1 MSKNTSQMIVKSNHL
16 VEASYRL
23 ELSEQRAILMAIFLA
38 RENGLGITS
47 DKFLTITAA
56 DYAAMFGIDINTAYE
71 QLQSVG
77 TSLYERT
84 ITLNDIH
91 EPSKKPRKIQT
102 RWVSAVSYV
111 PDAALVQIQFSGVIV
126 PYITKLEREFTS
138 YKISMIA
145 KMTSIY
151 AIRLYE
157 LLIQWG
163 GVGHR
168 TVMIQDLKNTLA
180 IDAGYA
186 AIKDFKKRVVDPA
199 VEQINKYTDIQVSYE
214 NVKDGRSI
222 CGLKFIFTKN
232 DNLKVHRI
240 VEQPKTVK
248 KIPPATGLTIAEK
261 TMVKQLC
268 AKTGLSDA
276 EIIKQALSI
285 DSDLFMGLDSML
297 KNG

>member
-1 MSKNTSQMIVKSNHL
+1 MSKKTSQMIVKSNHL

-77 TSLYERT
+77 VSLYERT

-91 EPSKKPRKIQT
+91 EPSNKPRKIQT

-168 TVMIQDLKNTLA
+168 TVMIHDLKSTLA

-232 DNLKVHRI
+232 DNIKVQPI
-240 VEQPKTVK
+240 IEQPKNVK
-248 KIPPATGLTIAEK
+248 KILPATGLTTAEK

-276 EIIKQALSI
+276 EVIRQAKVI
-285 DSDLFMGLDSML
+285 DSDLFMGLNSLL

>member
-1 MSKNTSQMIVKSNHL
+1 MSKKTSQMIVKSNHL

-77 TSLYERT
+77 VSLYERT

-91 EPSKKPRKIQT
+91 EPSNKPRKIQT

-168 TVMIQDLKNTLA
+168 TVMIHDLKSTLA

-232 DNLKVHRI
+232 DNIKVQPI
-240 VEQPKTVK
+240 IEQPKNVK
-248 KIPPATGLTIAEK
+248 KILPATGLTTAEK

-276 EIIKQALSI
+276 EVIRQAKAI
-285 DSDLFMGLDSML
+285 DSDLFMGLNSLL

>member
-297 KNG
+297 KKG

>member
-1 MSKNTSQMIVKSNHL
+1 MSKDKSQMIVKSNHL

-23 ELSEQRAILMAIFLA
+23 ELSEQRTILMAIFLA

-71 QLQSVG
+71 QLQNVG

-91 EPSKKPRKIQT
+91 EPSGKSRKIQT

-168 TVMIQDLKNTLA
+168 TVMINDLKNTLA

-186 AIKDFKKRVVDPA
+186 AIKDFKKRVIDPA
-199 VEQINKYTDIQVSYE
+199 IEQINKYTDIQVSYE
-214 NVKDGRSI
+214 NVKEGRSI
-222 CGLKFIFTKN
+222 CGLKFIFTKS
-232 DNLKVHRI
+232 DNPKV
-240 VEQPKTVK
+240 QPIIQQS
-248 KIPPATGLTIAEK
+248 KIIKQATPSTGLTTAEK
-261 TMVKQLC
+261 TMVKQVC
-268 AKTGLSDA
+268 TKTGLSDI
-276 EIIKQALSI
+276 EVVKQAKALN
-285 DSDLFMGLDSML
+285 SDLFMALDSML

>member
-168 TVMIQDLKNTLA
+168 TVMIQDLKSTLA